1 MATYCSKGDR
11 LIDNTVPPKAL
22 GTVAGGNAG
31 SGLSS
36 FWSDCPLAA
45 AQIDPAVGYGIQDDF
60 TNVGLIG
67 TITTIIS
74 AAGLPGWLCFGDA
87 GATIAPDALVGGG
100 LALTNDATDD
110 DQVSIAGKSQ
120 PFRVEAA
127 QGDLWYEARV
137 KVNSTTTEVAGF
149 VAGLMGVT
157 AQTTI
162 VPMVS
167 NTGILANID
176 FIGFNKVNANT
187 TSLNSVYKNIGGSE
201 AAVTAGAVLVAGT
214 YINLGFKFKDGT
226 LKFYQN
232 GTLTST
238 LSAATVALAAFPN
251 NVTLRPVFAVMNGT
265 AAASILTVDW
275 IKCFQTR

>member
-1 MATYCSKGDR
+1 
-11 LIDNTVPPKAL
+11 
-22 GTVAGGNAG
+22 
-31 SGLSS
+31 
-36 FWSDCPLAA
+36 LAA

-60 TNVGLIG
+60 TNVGLTG

-74 AAGLPGWLCFGDA
+74 DAGLPGWLCFGDT
-87 GATIAPDALVGGG
+87 GATIVPDALVGGG

-127 QGDLWYEARV
+127 QGDLWFEARV
-137 KVNSTTTEVAGF
+137 KVNSVTTEVAGF
-149 VAGLMGVT
+149 VLGLMGIT

-167 NTGILANID
+167 DTGELANID
-176 FIGFNKVNANT
+176 FIGFNKRNVAT
-187 TSLNSVYKNIGGSE
+187 TTPVSVYKNIGGTE
-201 AAVTAGAVLVAGT
+201 ATVTTGAVLEAGT
-214 YINLGFKFKDGT
+214 YINLGFKFKDGQ

-238 LSAATVALAAFPN
+238 LSVATVALAAFPN
-251 NVTLRPVFAVMNGT
+251 NVTLRPVAAVMNGT
-265 AAASILTVDW
+265 SAASILTLDW

>member
-45 AQIDPAVGYGIQDDF
+45 SQIDPAVGYGIQDDF

-74 AAGLPGWLCFGDA
+74 DAGLPGWLCFGDT
-87 GATIAPDALVGGG
+87 GATIVPDALVGGG
-100 LALTNDATDD
+100 LALTNDTTDD

-120 PFRVEAA
+120 PFRIEAT
-127 QGDLWYEARV
+127 QGDLWFEARV
-137 KVNSTTTEVAGF
+137 KVNSVTTEVAGF
-149 VAGLMGVT
+149 VLGLMGIT
-157 AQTTI
+157 AQTTA
-162 VPMVS
+162 VPMIT
-167 NTGILANID
+167 NTGELANID
-176 FIGFNKVNANT
+176 FIGFNKRNVAT
-187 TSLNSVYKNIGGSE
+187 TTPVSVYKNIGGTE
-201 AAVTAGAVLVAGT
+201 AAVTVGAVLAADT
-214 YINLGFKFKDGT
+214 YINLGFKFKDGV

-251 NVTLRPVFAVMNGT
+251 NVTLRPVAAVMNGT
-265 AAASILTVDW
+265 SAASILTLDW